1 MERKAMKNGIRYS
14 VNAKRE
20 LGKWCRLIGGAGY
33 KDFSVILKRLKMEKL
48 MIPNTK
54 RGAYNMLVS
63 VDNSTI
69 IAETIYIVPC

>member
-1 MERKAMKNGIRYS
+1 MKYRLELENILIQELYKKPCIRRKNIEEVKEKI
-14 VNAKRE
+14 
-20 LGKWCRLIGGAGY
+20 
-33 KDFSVILKRLKMEKL
+33 EKL